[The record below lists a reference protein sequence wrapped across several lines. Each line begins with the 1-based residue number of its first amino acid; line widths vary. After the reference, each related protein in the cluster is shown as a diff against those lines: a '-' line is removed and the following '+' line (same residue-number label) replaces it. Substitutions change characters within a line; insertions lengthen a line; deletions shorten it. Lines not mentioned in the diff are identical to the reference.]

1 MGQPAIDI
9 SSTDVEL
16 VDAPIP
22 AGWIV
27 SGAPRARMA
36 ELSRSSDRAASSA
49 IWDCTAGEFD
59 WRFGVDEWVHI
70 LEGSVDVRDEN
81 GEWRELTPGAVALF
95 RAGSVS
101 RWRVRVYVRKLA
113 VCRVAMPASVA
124 LALRVLARLSAIL
137 APSASQAAA
146 ILA

>member
-81 GEWRELTPGAVALF
+81 GEWRELAPGAVALF